1 MDSNNKIP
9 PLLSSTDSSSSSSYD
24 EMPPLPGA
32 SDPSLDLFGF
42 GNSPSLGNFTQP
54 YASLQQGSFVMPPFP
69 ETSLQLF
76 DNSPSL
82 GNFTRPYA
90 SLQQESSESTM
101 TAATAAASGDEVS
114 MLKAELAAVKAQ
126 NKSLLFAA
134 QQTLHAQMSLIQSY
148 QVLDMVVKQTQGLP
162 LLNGMEASAS
172 MDTVASAPNASSYF
186 QPGLSTGPV
195 DLSSGGRL
203 SLSSGLPSADLPLGG
218 RVSLP
223 LQSGGLPATSS
234 NNTTALGH
242 ANNFPRPSQLEN
254 NVISMPSGGLPSD
267 DMPSGGPTKPTKTK
281 SRQKTPEERVE
292 QWKRVQRGDLTEN
305 DEEYPSFKAWLYN
318 TQQSYS
324 NDKFSEKHI
333 KRLQAAGFV
342 FPAKKKQTTFEH
354 RLKDLKEYKAQNGHF
369 NVSRSKGTE
378 SEKSLG
384 HWVYNVRKTRQNLAS
399 KKNEIKLTADR
410 IAALNAI
417 NFTWEMSSKR
427 KQSSEKEETKKKT
440 RKA

>member
-9 PLLSSTDSSSSSSYD
+9 PLLSSTDSSSSSSCGD
-24 EMPPLPGA
+24 MPPLPGA
-32 SDPSLDLFGF
+32 SLDLFG
-42 GNSPSLGNFTQP
+42 NL
-54 YASLQQGSFVMPPFP
+54 
-69 ETSLQLF
+69 
-76 DNSPSL
+76 PSL

-203 SLSSGLPSADLPLGG
+203 SLPLPSSGLPSADLPLGG

-369 NVSRSKGTE
+369 NVSRSNGTE

-417 NFTWEMSSKR
+417 NFTWEMCYR
-427 KQSSEKEETKKKT
+427 DFL
-440 RKA
+440 